1 MDSGTLNLILDVVL
15 VLASI
20 WMVFTIRGLGGVVGR
35 TLTFIVI
42 GTVILGAAHLQ
53 ATLTNDLFLINGTD
67 YDQTV
72 HRVVVLVG
80 FIFLVVGFRQLR
92 AIK

>member
-1 MDSGTLNLILDVVL
+1 METGTINLILDVIL

-20 WMVFTIRGLGGVVGR
+20 WMIFTIRGVGGVVGR

-53 ATLTNDLFLINGTD
+53 TTLTSDWFVFNGTD
-67 YDQTV
+67 YDNTI
-72 HRVVVLVG
+72 HRLVVLVG
-80 FIFLVVGFRQLR
+80 FIFLVIGFRQLR

>member
-1 MDSGTLNLILDVVL
+1 MDTALLNLVLDIVL

-20 WMVFTIRGLGGVVGR
+20 WMVFTIRGLGGIVGR

-53 ATLTNDLFLINGTD
+53 ATLTDDFFIIGDTD
-67 YDQTV
+67 YDNTV
-72 HRVVVLVG
+72 HRLVVLVG
-80 FIFLVVGFRQLR
+80 FVFLVVGFRQLR
-92 AIK
+92 SIK